1 MSGGG
6 RRARLVRGRA
16 GTVRGSATATH
27 GDRDR
32 HLGLGLSKPSV
43 NLMRAAI
50 GGCVGV
56 ALLASCAS
64 SGTEPNAMT
73 AGQHEA
79 AAKSEEQAAKEHPAQ
94 YDPSQ
99 AVLPTIN
106 CPFSAGLNCYRAWT
120 SVESPTER
128 HLAEGKR
135 HAELAAQHRAASQA
149 LRDAETRSCKN
160 VPEGDQDVSPFYH
173 REDIVSVA
181 TLKANVPYGGPI
193 IGAEVVFASLP
204 GMTAEWLQRVV
215 DCHLARNAV
224 LNDAEKMAS
233 YCPLAVPHVK
243 AAVRSVGSGFAVD
256 VTSNDEKSV
265 REIISRAEA
274 LKNRAP

>member
-1 MSGGG
+1 
-6 RRARLVRGRA
+6 
-16 GTVRGSATATH
+16 
-27 GDRDR
+27 
-32 HLGLGLSKPSV
+32 
-43 NLMRAAI
+43 MRAAI

-79 AAKSEEQAAKEHPAQ
+79 AAKSEEQAAKEHNAQ
-94 YDPSQ
+94 FDPSQ
-99 AVLPTIN
+99 YVYIPPTIA
-106 CPFSAGLNCYRAWT
+106 CPFYTGASCYRSWT
-120 SVESPTER
+120 SVTNPTER
-128 HLAEGKR
+128 HLAEGKE
-135 HAELAAQHRAASQA
+135 HAYLAIQHRAASQE
-149 LRDAETRSCKN
+149 LREAEARACKN
-160 VPEGDQDVSPFYH
+160 VPDGDQDISPFYH

-181 TLKANVPYGGPI
+181 TLKENLPYGGGPI

-243 AAVRSVGSGFAVD
+243 AAVRSIGSGFAVD

-265 REIISRAEA
+265 REIISRAET
-274 LKNRAP
+274 LKSKAP